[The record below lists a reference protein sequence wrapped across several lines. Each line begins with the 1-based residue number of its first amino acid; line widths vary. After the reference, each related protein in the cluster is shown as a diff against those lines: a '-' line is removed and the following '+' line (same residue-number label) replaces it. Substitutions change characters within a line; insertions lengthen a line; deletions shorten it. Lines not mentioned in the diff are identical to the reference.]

1 MGSNSNRRSS
11 SSVSGNRTGAHARPS
26 GPGGASG
33 PSIPYV
39 TDPRD
44 EAPANSHSRYDFA
57 ESDGGPAPEGGRR
70 RRGRHRGKIRA
81 LIIAVVVVIIAAGVA
96 WGVLGHTDVF
106 KITSIDVKNTSR
118 LSDTYLTALVDIP
131 EGTNL
136 MNIDTND
143 VKQRLTD
150 NPWIEKVSV
159 HRSFP
164 HTLSLDIEESMPTAV
179 VQVDPASAIGAT
191 EFWFISGDGVWMSQ
205 VSSSG
210 VEQAQDIVRESTGQE
225 DLYASIDEEPVVD
238 DPQVDTDGDGVP
250 DASADF
256 VDEDEDGYDDNTGEP
271 IGQTTVAHEDEDQDG
286 YDDYTNEWIGT
297 PEEESSDDSGDSADE
312 ASGEA
317 ADDATAAA
325 DAEATQANEKPSVCA
340 DAYVT
345 VEELAQIPVVSGVS
359 IGVQPET
366 GKTETDEG
374 VINALNILEGA
385 DEEFEAQ
392 IASITSAT
400 GDSTDIMLKNGIEVA
415 FGPATDIQSK
425 IRIIEQLI
433 EDHPDSIAYIN
444 VRVVSRPSW
453 RGW

>member
-26 GPGGASG
+26 GPGGSSG

-179 VQVDPASAIGAT
+179 VQVDLLHVIT
-191 EFWFISGDGVWMSQ
+191 
-205 VSSSG
+205 
-210 VEQAQDIVRESTGQE
+210 
-225 DLYASIDEEPVVD
+225 VV
-238 DPQVDTDGDGVP
+238 G
-250 DASADF
+250 S
-256 VDEDEDGYDDNTGEP
+256 
-271 IGQTTVAHEDEDQDG
+271 
-286 YDDYTNEWIGT
+286 
-297 PEEESSDDSGDSADE
+297 
-312 ASGEA
+312 
-317 ADDATAAA
+317 
-325 DAEATQANEKPSVCA
+325 
-340 DAYVT
+340 
-345 VEELAQIPVVSGVS
+345 
-359 IGVQPET
+359 
-366 GKTETDEG
+366 TETLLLN
-374 VINALNILEGA
+374 VNAGDAHLTIPSICVVAICNRYSCSC
-385 DEEFEAQ
+385 
-392 IASITSAT
+392 IA
-400 GDSTDIMLKNGIEVA
+400 
-415 FGPATDIQSK
+415 
-425 IRIIEQLI
+425 R
-433 EDHPDSIAYIN
+433 
-444 VRVVSRPSW
+444 
-453 RGW
+453 